1 MRKISQRWLLNIT
14 SRDIRRLTPRVY
26 DYVLRITV
34 FGQRTI
40 TIWYGQIADTIFIND
55 ENEEAVKEL
64 MDYVDK
70 IKKNNSN

>member
-1 MRKISQRWLLNIT
+1 MT
-14 SRDIRRLTPRVY
+14 SRDIKRLTPRVY

-55 ENEEAVKEL
+55 ENEQAVKEL

-70 IKKNNSN
+70 TKKTSAN